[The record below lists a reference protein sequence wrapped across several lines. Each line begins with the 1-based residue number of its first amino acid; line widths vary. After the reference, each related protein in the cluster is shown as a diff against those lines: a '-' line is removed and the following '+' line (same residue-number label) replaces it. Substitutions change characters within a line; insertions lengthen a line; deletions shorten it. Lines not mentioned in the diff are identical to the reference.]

1 MNTGLSSCGQSFLG
15 NVFREEGFSIAA
27 IVAIN
32 TCGFLNKSL
41 VLQWNISS
49 CSGYAK
55 VKDFRI
61 ISATSLFLKRKAT
74 LSAT

>member
-1 MNTGLSSCGQSFLG
+1 MMAGLSSCGQSFLG
-15 NVFREEGFSIAA
+15 NVLREEGFSVAG

-32 TCGFLNKSL
+32 TCRSLNKSL

-49 CSGYAK
+49 CSGHAN

-61 ISATSLFLKRKAT
+61 NPATNMFFKRKAT
-74 LSAT
+74 LNAT